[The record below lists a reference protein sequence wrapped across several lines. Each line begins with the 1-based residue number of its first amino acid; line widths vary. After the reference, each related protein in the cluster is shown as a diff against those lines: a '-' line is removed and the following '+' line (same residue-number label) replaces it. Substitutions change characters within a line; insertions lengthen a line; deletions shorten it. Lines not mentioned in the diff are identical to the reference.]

1 MWSKA
6 IAAVI
11 VGWFGYSAYDYYTG
25 PFYDAPTTSEDEFL
39 LAFGNGFKGVMPG
52 NRDETRKYMSYD
64 ASNVPEWYRET
75 WSICRTPENDEVAA
89 FEAAVDMGPGGR
101 LEAVCEINADGD
113 VFVRGW
119 MVTVP
124 DL

>member
-1 MWSKA
+1 M
-6 IAAVI
+6 
-11 VGWFGYSAYDYYTG
+11 F
-25 PFYDAPTTSEDEFL
+25 
-39 LAFGNGFKGVMPG
+39 G
-52 NRDETRKYMSYD
+52 NRDELRKYISYD

-75 WSICRTPENDEVAA
+75 WSICRIPESDEAAA